1 MSQSLPRK
9 PAKVYD
15 EKMYKGSSGC
25 LIPVLL
31 LLAAAAG
38 VGYFLYTHPDFLDRF
53 LPRRH
58 ADVKIFDPSLEL
70 DNQPKPVETN
80 VVATV
85 EVVETNAPAL
95 PPEPPPKTM
104 AELRAEANTA
114 QEALEREIEK
124 ARQASAGHEL
134 PAFAG
139 VRFGEAMKGPTISLM
154 TGTTKDGGSFFSYL
168 MNGPVLKTPF
178 RKFGAQPLVHVTP
191 QTRRIY
197 RIEFSQN
204 IVRTPGWKYNAET
217 TNLVEMLSG
226 KLRCQPFA
234 LDADQYPLGNHEFVF
249 PMGETTL
256 TVGEYGGEQLKL
268 IVEHNGLREA
278 AVAESEAIRK
288 EALAKVSGAKSLFSD
303 KYPNAGMVKFGRARV
318 KNGTPKAFCGI
329 VFGSLPPFSAKMAA
343 PPSSTSPKGFYVDY
357 RKAKCKPF
365 MSFDHGKA
373 ETSSINGAVT
383 AVSLYSDGPENGLT
397 DAEYFQQI
405 QRVLERECKVKPA
418 VKGDATA
425 MELVYTLG
433 SVEITLS
440 ADPRGG
446 FCLRAVNTVLKE
458 LW

>member
-1 MSQSLPRK
+1 MSQSLPRRR

-25 LIPVLL
+25 LIPAILV
-31 LLAAAAG
+31 LLAAAG
-38 VGYFLYTHPDFLDRF
+38 LGYFLYTHPDFLDRF

-80 VVATV
+80 VV

-114 QEALEREIEK
+114 QEALDREIEK

-139 VRFGEAMKGPTISLM
+139 VRFGDALKGPTISLVS
-154 TGTTKDGGSFFSYL
+154 GTAKNGESFFSYL

-178 RKFGAQPLVHVTP
+178 RKFGTQPLVHVTP
-191 QTRRIY
+191 KTRRIY

-204 IVRTPGWKYNAET
+204 IVRTPGWKYNPET
-217 TNLVEMLSG
+217 TNLVEMLSN
-226 KLRCQPFA
+226 KLGCQPFA

-278 AVAESEAIRK
+278 ACAESADIRK
-288 EALAKVSGAKSLFSD
+288 AALAKASGSKALFSD
-303 KYPNAGMVKFGRARV
+303 KYPNAGMVKFGRARM
-318 KNGTPKAFCGI
+318 KNGTPKAFGGI

-343 PPSSTSPKGFYVDY
+343 PPSSTSAKGFYIDY
-357 RKAKCKPF
+357 RKAPKCRPF
-365 MSFDHGKA
+365 LNFDRGKA
-373 ETSSINGAVT
+373 ETSSINGAVI
-383 AVSLYSDGPENGLT
+383 AVNLYCDSPDNGLT
-397 DAEYFQQI
+397 DAEYFAQI
-405 QRVLERECKVKPA
+405 RSVLDQECKVKPET
-418 VKGDATA
+418 KGDGPEQ
-425 MELVYTLG
+425 ELVYTVG
-433 SVEITLS
+433 SLEITLGP
-440 ADPRGG
+440 DPCGG
-446 FCLRAVNTVLKE
+446 FRLRAVNTVLKE